1 MDEFPQRRLLSAL
14 CHGAIFFSALIA
26 SVGIPI
32 AVLFLNDDLIV
43 RENAKES
50 LNFHINVFIAAMVF
64 GLLVFVGIGIPLLVG
79 LWLFSLIMPIVAIVK
94 ILTNEQD
101 VYRYPFIIRLL

>member
-1 MDEFPQRRLLSAL
+1 MEEFQQRRLLSAL

-32 AVLFLNDDLIV
+32 AVLLLNNDPVI

-50 LNFHINVFIAAMVF
+50 LNFHINVFIAA
-64 GLLVFVGIGIPLLVG
+64 
-79 LWLFSLIMPIVAIVK
+79 IV
-94 ILTNEQD
+94 L
-101 VYRYPFIIRLL
+101 